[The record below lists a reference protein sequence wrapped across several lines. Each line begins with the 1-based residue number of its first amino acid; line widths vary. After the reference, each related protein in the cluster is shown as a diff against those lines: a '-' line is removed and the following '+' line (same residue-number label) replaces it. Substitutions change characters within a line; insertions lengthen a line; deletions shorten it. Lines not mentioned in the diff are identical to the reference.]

1 MTHERDVSGLATVA
15 DLEVGFSAVERG
27 HFLHLRELQTPH
39 HRHGSRRPLE
49 CYEEE
54 VVHMVVVARVNC

>member
-15 DLEVGFSAVERG
+15 DLAVGFSTVGLG

-39 HRHGSRRPLE
+39 HRHGSRHRLG

-54 VVHMVVVARVNC
+54 AVHMVVVARVNC